1 MTANIFNWIVIILAL
16 LDGGFMAFDGTRA
29 LLAGDYIRPQSG
41 EYAGQLGPW
50 AKLVRKIGIDPE
62 STRMKLIFAV
72 YGFAWI
78 AVIVC
83 FALKKPWAWNAMLI
97 CAAAS
102 LWYLWIG
109 TMSSILQIVLLLV
122 LRFLK

>member
-1 MTANIFNWIVIILAL
+1 MTANILSWSIIILAL

-29 LLAGDYIRPQSG
+29 LLAGDYMRPQSG

-62 STRMKLIFAV
+62 STLMKLIFAI
-72 YGFAWI
+72 YGFAWV

-83 FALKKPWAWNAMLI
+83 FALKKPWAWSAMMI

-109 TMSSILQIVLLLV
+109 TMSSVLQIILLLAV
-122 LRFLK
+122 RFLK

>member
-1 MTANIFNWIVIILAL
+1 MANILSWIVIILAL

-50 AKLVRKIGIDPE
+50 SKLVSKIGIDPE
-62 STRMKLIFAV
+62 STLMKLIFAI
-72 YGFAWI
+72 YGFAWVV
-78 AVIVC
+78 VIVC

-102 LWYLWIG
+102 IWYLWIG
-109 TMSSILQIVLLLV
+109 TMSSILQIILLLAV
-122 LRFLK
+122 RFLK

>member
-1 MTANIFNWIVIILAL
+1 MSNVLRWTVIVLAL

-29 LLAGDYIRPQSG
+29 LLVGDYIRPQSG

-50 AKLVRKIGIDPE
+50 AKVVSKIGIDPE
-62 STRMKLIFAV
+62 SMLMKLIFAI

-78 AVIVC
+78 VVLVC

-97 CAAAS
+97 FAVAS
-102 LWYLWIG
+102 VWYLWIG
-109 TMSSILQIVLLLV
+109 TVSSILQIIILLV
-122 LRFLK
+122 IRFLK